1 MRVYVG
7 PGVDFSGSVEGRLL
21 EPAELCDLLKGVIL
35 ISCCIIMNY
44 VDVSMMYHLI
54 RGQAIIKLYIF
65 FNMLEVGNIRRSR
78 GRAGLQGLGE
88 EGSID
93 LTRLSSKQELRCL
106 RTRKPLAY
114 RESTCTNLSVS
125 CPYEIIVYSVHKH

>member
-7 PGVDFSGSVEGRLL
+7 PGVDFSASVEGRLL

-78 GRAGLQGLGE
+78 GRAGLHGSRGGRIHRFNKIAIQARAQMAADKEAVGL
-88 EGSID
+88 SRIHIHV
-93 LTRLSSKQELRCL
+93 R
-106 RTRKPLAY
+106 
-114 RESTCTNLSVS
+114 
-125 CPYEIIVYSVHKH
+125 I